1 MQDSPNNLEKFSVR
15 SSDTIYTVFAE
26 AVKIGNDYLVY
37 VWGGEAPHIGAVAA
51 AQPPP
56 SLMDPAQTSASSSV
70 LTYLGHKEDIV
81 AKQVAEDLSSALDE
95 NVVVTAGIHWDNI
108 EKTGIEKIV
117 SGCREVTEALIEVLG
132 NHNEEMK

>member
-51 AQPPP
+51 AQPRP